1 MGKQIVGIV
10 HEVAKGWNEAR
21 RLRFMKKHSKI
32 LSAMEA
38 EQDAHF
44 PNYNSARRARAEKKY
59 ANFLTAFQAEIK
71 AHNEELG
78 ND

>member
-1 MGKQIVGIV
+1 MVKTIVGIV

-21 RLRFMKKHSKI
+21 RTKFMKKHSKV
-32 LSAMEA
+32 LSSMEA

-59 ANFLTAFQAEIK
+59 DNFMTAFHAEIK
-71 AHNEELG
+71 AHNEEAL
-78 ND
+78 